1 MESHELSRDLQ
12 RPVAADVQRFS
23 LFMDGMARA
32 MFLPFGPALVYRV
45 MYETAEITPSTWSSI
60 ASRLAFTM
68 AIFLVGHTAG
78 ATVTDKLQGLLNPSN
93 IQHNVSRIGGAAI
106 ALHFFSWGAGIS
118 STFFLVLIRFL
129 YALAVGI
136 LHGIAQSS
144 AVPEEIRAPDS
155 QAALRHAPRTELA
168 PGTVK
173 IYLAGFAV
181 STLSGGFLFQIAS
194 TSELFQR
201 LTGAHWWSVLF
212 LVGTTVVG
220 EVTLRGAFALTTQ
233 PENLD
238 RSNFAAISIRWVV
251 RRIVG
256 GRHRV
261 GFKDKSDPEAESLL
275 TSPDGPRERTGS
287 ENSEYF
293 DCNSDISEEKG
304 GSVVGRSS
312 MLDNTDSEI
321 AMYIERKCVYADG
334 SPAYVG
340 AGDCATIAP
349 ANYVEECGGDVYKAM
364 KLWQETQKWRRERNV
379 WMIHSTPNTFYY
391 DISKAYP
398 HCAHGYSKDGL
409 AVMYERPGK
418 MNLKALFQGECSID
432 DMVHHYIFFNE
443 YLSHC
448 LCASAEL
455 RRAAGLSAVPYDSSG
470 YGIIVVMD
478 IEGAGVSM
486 LSTDVLKYLNTVSA
500 INQAY
505 YPRSMKRVCV
515 VNAPFWASGIFQTIK
530 KIMPASVK
538 ADLFSSNCI
547 EGLRQYIDD
556 DQIPPEYGG
565 SSPYK
570 FGEHPFAKQ
579 FQELVDLASQG
590 DPEAD
595 NAPKVVSST
604 PKEMAGKEQQKIVA
618 TSSDG
623 SDQDQNMRR
632 RAIPAPPTT
641 TELFAMPETHV
652 VKKGVVGVD
661 SLAFVSFFCAFW
673 NGVQGAIEVAIP
685 LWLSSP
691 VLFGGLGFSPSTNG
705 ITLFWGCVVIF
716 SILSTDRADSLIL
729 QSRNDPLKALRCG
742 LGGEAIILFLLALIP
757 INASADNSSY
767 MVFLTTALLLAIGA
781 LASILGRSGAINLR
795 LIVAEGLTQHFSKNA
810 DRSFARVLS
819 AEYLIDE
826 CTGGRA
832 ANFLTLIAEV
842 FGMLVNSQVWSL
854 SIGRDR
860 PSKHDGTLFLYVPAL
875 FAGCLYFLSHFLR
888 LKPSEKAFAQS
899 IGPDGIEEEQ
909 GPRKAV

>member
-1 MESHELSRDLQ
+1 
-12 RPVAADVQRFS
+12 
-23 LFMDGMARA
+23 MDGMARA

-45 MYETAEITPSTWSSI
+45 MYETSEITPITWSSI
-60 ASRLAFTM
+60 AFRLAVTIG
-68 AIFLVGHTAG
+68 IFLVGRSGG
-78 ATVTDKLQGLLNPSN
+78 AIVTDKLQGLMNPSD
-93 IQHNVSRIGGAAI
+93 IQLNVSRIGGAAI
-106 ALHFFSWGAGIS
+106 ALHIFSWGAGVS
-118 STFFLVLIRFL
+118 STLFLVLIRFL
-129 YALAVGI
+129 YGLAVGI
-136 LHGIAQSS
+136 LRSITDSL
-144 AVPEEIRAPDS
+144 AVPAEENPTSDS
-155 QAALRHAPRTELA
+155 QTTQRHAPGTEFA
-168 PGTVK
+168 PGTAK

-181 STLSGGFLFQIAS
+181 STLSGGFLFQIVS
-194 TSELFQR
+194 TSGLFQR
-201 LTGAHWWSVLF
+201 LTGTHVWSILF

-220 EVTLRGAFALTTQ
+220 KITIHGAFTLTIQ

-238 RSNFAAISIRWVV
+238 RSNFAAGSFRWIV

-256 GRHRV
+256 GGHHRV
-261 GFKDKSDPEAESLL
+261 SFKGANDPESERLL
-275 TSPDGPRERTGS
+275 ASPDGPRRRTGS

-293 DCNSDISEEKG
+293 DCNSDISEGESG
-304 GSVVGRSS
+304 
-312 MLDNTDSEI
+312 LEDTDSEL
-321 AMYIERKCVYADG
+321 ARYIERKCVYADG

-340 AGDCATIAP
+340 PGDCATIAP
-349 ANYVEECGGDVYKAM
+349 ASYVEECGGDVRKAM
-364 KLWQETQKWRRERNV
+364 KLWKETQKWRREHNV

-409 AVMYERPGK
+409 AVMYEQPGK

-455 RRAAGLSAVPYDSSG
+455 RKAAGLSAVPYDSSG

-538 ADLFSSNCI
+538 ADLFSTNCI

-579 FQELVDLASQG
+579 FRELVDLASQA
-590 DPEAD
+590 DAEAD
-595 NAPKVVSST
+595 NAPSVASST
-604 PKEMAGKEQQKIVA
+604 PRGKTGEQNITKKDAREKEMLA
-618 TSSDG
+618 TLSDG
-623 SDQDQNMRR
+623 SDPDQNMRR
-632 RAIPAPPTT
+632 RAPPPSPASN
-641 TELFAMPETHV
+641 EVSAMPGTRV
-652 VKKGVVGVD
+652 ARKGMVGVD

-673 NGVQGAIEVAIP
+673 SGVQGAIEVAIP

-691 VLFGGLGFSPSTNG
+691 VLFGGLGYSPSTNG
-705 ITLFWGCVVIF
+705 ITLFWGCMAIF
-716 SILSTDRADSLIL
+716 SVLSTSRADAIIL
-729 QSRNDPLKALRCG
+729 QSRNDPLKALRRG
-742 LGGEAIILFLLALIP
+742 LGGEAIILCLLALIP
-757 INASADNSSY
+757 INLSAENSSSA
-767 MVFLTTALLLAIGA
+767 VSVTTTLFLATGA
-781 LASILGRSGAINLR
+781 FASILGRSGAINLR
-795 LIVAEGLTQHFSKNA
+795 LIVAQGLNQHFSKVS
-810 DRSFARVLS
+810 DRSSASVFS
-819 AEYLIDE
+819 AECLIAE

-832 ANFLTLIAEV
+832 ATFLTLIAEV

-860 PSKHDGTLFLYVPAL
+860 PSKHDGTLFLFVPAL

-888 LKPSEKAFAQS
+888 LKPSEKAYAPS
-899 IGPDGIEEEQ
+899 IGLSDIEDEQ
-909 GPRKAV
+909 SPQKMV